1 MTAHR
6 TLRVPINTK
15 VLTVYRGKRR
25 AFSFDDIEHLKSN
38 LAKNKYTIKF
48 RMGFAITVKAD
59 QSRITKR
66 DSATDAWLYN
76 GAFDDTTSVS
86 LMPRKR

>member
-6 TLRVPINTK
+6 TLRVSPDAK

-25 AFSFDDIEHLKSN
+25 DFSFDDIDYLKSN

-48 RMGFAITVKAD
+48 RMGFSITVKAD
-59 QSRITKR
+59 QSRITKE
-66 DSATDAWLYN
+66 SVAVNAWLDN
-76 GAFDDTTSVS
+76 GAFDDATSVS